1 MGKKSV
7 LCGIMK
13 PHIKLSNNSFIA
25 IMQSGPSTCTC
36 TTDFHQTCISSAQKV
51 MHSSHPLSW
60 DIFYHEA
67 VSTCTL
73 VLDSVTTELQLCR
86 ERLMESNTI
95 FYSGLAF

>member
-13 PHIKLSNNSFIA
+13 SHIKLSNNSFIA

-36 TTDFHQTCISSAQKV
+36 TTDFHQTCKSSALQV

-60 DIFYHEA
+60 DIFFLHEA
-67 VSTCTL
+67 WSLKTVYGKTNG
-73 VLDSVTTELQLCR
+73 E
-86 ERLMESNTI
+86 
-95 FYSGLAF
+95 